1 MLVDVQK
8 KLQAEGL
15 ETRVEARGLI
25 VSLPQAVLFASGD
38 DRITDD
44 ALPMV
49 ARVAEIVSGV
59 PNRVSLEGNADAVPI
74 HNRRFK
80 NNWSCHRREGFVARS
95 IHGTVWDS

>member
-44 ALPMV
+44 ALRWCGAGRGKCQRDSEP
-49 ARVAEIVSGV
+49 RES
-59 PNRVSLEGNADAVPI
+59 
-74 HNRRFK
+74 RRK
-80 NNWSCHRREGFVARS
+80 RGCGSYSQSAAS
-95 IHGTVWDS
+95 K